1 MGGKK
6 GIGRIS
12 NS

>member
-6 GIGRIS
+6 GITKA
-12 NS
+12 